1 MILWACMP
9 TLRRKISNDRHRVGS
24 KSAKRLFLSPRVQI
38 SSSSS
43 APSVVF
49 TSVSG
54 DLSVVLAF

>member
-1 MILWACMP
+1 ML
-9 TLRRKISNDRHRVGS
+9 TLRREISNDPPRVGS

-38 SSSSS
+38 SSSSV
-43 APSVVF
+43 PSVVF